1 METNKIGYIL
11 SSVRFCIIAALAVF
25 IIVKLDSFSGKFS
38 QFFGRMTK
46 SGTEVR
52 MLAEV
57 IEEIR
62 PIHELTTARYNAET
76 LIDRHYASKSTFLSV
91 PYTREGEAVFIV
103 RGEVRAGVDLRS
115 MTAESLAADGDT
127 LYVLMPPVI
136 IFDAIVNPSDIE
148 LFDQTGTIAPDA
160 VFSFVPD
167 AKNKLM
173 SKAIEMGILEHARES
188 AQATLSQIFISFGFK
203 KVVFRDPSGPAP
215 RLLPGTLSRD

>member
-1 METNKIGYIL
+1 MKTNKIGYIL
-11 SSVRFCIIAALAVF
+11 STARFCIIAALAV
-25 IIVKLDSFSGKFS
+25 IILVRLNSFGGKFS
-38 QFFGRMTK
+38 QFFSRITK
-46 SGTEVR
+46 SDTEVR

-62 PIHELTTARYNAET
+62 PIQELTTARYNAET

-115 MTAESLAADGDT
+115 MTTGSLSVDGDT
-127 LYVLMPPVI
+127 LYVQMPPVMI
-136 IFDAIVNPSDIE
+136 LDAIVNPSDIE

-160 VFSFVPD
+160 LFSFVPE

-173 SKAIEMGILEHARES
+173 SKAIDMGILDHARES

-203 KVVFRDPSGPAP
+203 KVVFRDPSAPAP
-215 RLLPGTLSRD
+215 RLLPGTLSGD